1 MVTHKESTEYT
12 KVKDLLPEER
22 QEVEEM
28 LELGETPLTISKEL
42 NIPIQLIQSIRRM
55 NSRPVDQ
62 PKTIIKESGN
72 PTMQAIRQ
80 QLQDQVERTMLE
92 NQLEDLQEERSYK
105 REKRRLELQQIRQ
118 DQRMQRMEMRLEYEG
133 DEDEPED
140 EPLPQL
146 EGDSPFS
153 SVFQGENAWISDIIK
168 FATTLK
174 NKPPREATMKPTDT
188 TPDFTKPLSEDVV
201 REEIKK
207 FTKEE
212 LINANNHPKLLESGL
227 KARFPGILPENIKT
241 VQSVIRHYVDNS
253 KGTSNS

>member
-28 LELGETPLTISKEL
+28 LEQGETPLTISQEL
-42 NIPIQLIQSIRRM
+42 GIPIQLIQSIRRM
-55 NSRPVDQ
+55 NGRTIET
-62 PKTIIKESGN
+62 PKTIAKESGN
-72 PTMQAIRQ
+72 PTMNAIRQ
-80 QLQDQVERTMLE
+80 QLQEQVERTMLE
-92 NQLEDLQEERSYK
+92 NQLEDLQEERAYK

-118 DQRMQRMEMRLEYEG
+118 DQRMQRMEMRIEYEN
-133 DEDEPED
+133 DDEPED

-153 SVFQGENAWISDIIK
+153 SVLQGENAWIGDIIK

-174 NKPPREATMKPTDT
+174 NKPPRENKMPTET
-188 TPDFTKPLSEDVV
+188 TPDFTKPLSESIV

-212 LINANNHPKLLESGL
+212 LISANNHPKLLENGL
-227 KARFPGILPENIKT
+227 KARYPGILPENIKT
-241 VQSVIRHYVDNS
+241 VQSVIRHYVAHVEQP
-253 KGTSNS
+253 